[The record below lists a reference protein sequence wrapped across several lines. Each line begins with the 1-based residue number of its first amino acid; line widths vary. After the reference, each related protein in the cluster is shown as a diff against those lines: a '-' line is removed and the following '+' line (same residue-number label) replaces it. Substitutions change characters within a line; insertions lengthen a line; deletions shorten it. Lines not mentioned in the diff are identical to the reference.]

1 MKIRINNIECRNQ
14 TSNSGNYEIVK
25 WYKNSYYGTEQEMLD
40 EGYIYKDR
48 YYTKDNI
55 NIHEDCFKSPE
66 SCFVIAW
73 LEINHNEPDVNLNT
87 VGSRLL
93 GLDNEERNDFF
104 DVYRI
109 ANNKIFKQFDGD
121 EN

>member
-25 WYKNSYYGTEQEMLD
+25 WYKNEYYGTEQEMLD
-40 EGYIYKDR
+40 EGYIYKDG
-48 YYTKDNI
+48 YYTKGNVS
-55 NIHEDCFKSPE
+55 IHEDCFKSPE
-66 SCFVIAW
+66 SCFVIAD
-73 LEINHNEPDVNLNT
+73 LEINHREPDVNLRT

-93 GLDNEERNDFF
+93 GLNDEERNDFF

-109 ANNKIFKQFDGD
+109 ANNKIFKQFDHAGY
-121 EN
+121 

>member
-14 TSNSGNYEIVK
+14 TSNSGNYEIIK
-25 WYKNSYYGTEQEMLD
+25 WYENEYYGTEQEMLD

-48 YYTKDNI
+48 YYTKGNVSV
-55 NIHEDCFKSPE
+55 HEDCFKSPE
-66 SCFVIAW
+66 SCFVIAD
-73 LEINHNEPDVNLNT
+73 LEINHREPDINLRT

-93 GLDNEERNDFF
+93 RLNNEERNDFF

-109 ANNKIFKQFDGD
+109 ANDKIFKQFDYD
-121 EN
+121 ED